1 MSFWYVCMCVI
12 LWSFSLCVCAGH
24 HTVYIGVHVPKSYRR
39 RRRHRRRSNH
49 KERRERLMENVSD
62 TETTDDPS
70 SSILKPLS
78 KSQTVHQF
86 TAVCLMIWNTICFA
100 ISSPKP
106 SKKIALFAKC
116 KSLFA
121 DDLSL
126 CWSSSNVPQCLHQ
139 SCLKWTLAGESVK
152 KHDWLIFH
160 YNISHHFKEDEA

>member
-1 MSFWYVCMCVI
+1 MYNCDLFLGFNVLAVILVCMYVCVYVCVCNPVI
-12 LWSFSLCVCAGH
+12 FLCVCVCVCAGH

-126 CWSSSNVPQCLHQ
+126 CWSSPATSH
-139 SCLKWTLAGESVK
+139 S
-152 KHDWLIFH
+152 FF
-160 YNISHHFKEDEA
+160 ISPAWNEL